1 MRLGKLRQR
10 VTLQKPVKAIGDYG
24 ADDITW
30 TDVATIWANVM
41 PLRGNE
47 YYASMRE
54 ETGVDFRIYIHYRTD
69 VSHGWRL
76 TYEGDEFDIVAA
88 IDPDERHKYLELMC
102 KERT

>member
-10 VTLQKPVKAIGDYG
+10 VTLQKPVVAIGDYG

-41 PLRGNE
+41 PLRGSE

-54 ETGVDFRIYIHYRTD
+54 ESGVDVRINMHYRTD

-76 TYEGDEFDIVAA
+76 TYEGTEFDILTV

-102 KERT
+102 KERR